1 MRYVVLEAPIA
12 AQRQAV
18 LETGVHWAQF
28 GSSLLVWADSMD
40 WPRFSHH
47 LKSRFDRATLHLV
60 KQHGGAF
67 QQTHPN
73 ANIVFQRGRHLVLDA
88 QPDQLAHYQDPDGL
102 CWEISP
108 LLTNTVIT
116 ERSFAP
122 AQVRDPWVQNLV
134 QAVSANAFET
144 SVQFLTQLPT
154 RHSLSPGFLTAANW
168 AKNQMQN
175 LGYITQLVPIT
186 LPGGSSF
193 NVVADRAGSGS
204 NRSLVL
210 VTAHLDSINLA
221 GGPTAVAPGADDNAS
236 GAAGLLEMARVLSI
250 PTSHDLRLVL
260 FGGEEQGLHGS
271 RQYVQNLPHNDRAR
285 IRGVI
290 NMDMI
295 GIRNTDAP
303 TVLLEG
309 ATVSQA
315 LMNILASAATTY
327 TGLQVET
334 SLNPF
339 ASDHVPFITAGIP
352 AVLTIEG
359 ADSANQQIH
368 SANDTLDRI
377 NVGYALEILCMN
389 TATAATLLMP
399 VASQQIPLASGK
411 PVVSWGPNRLD
422 VFAIGTDGA
431 MYHRWWNGSTWE
443 P

>member
-1 MRYVVLEAPIA
+1 
-12 AQRQAV
+12 
-18 LETGVHWAQF
+18 
-28 GSSLLVWADSMD
+28 
-40 WPRFSHH
+40 
-47 LKSRFDRATLHLV
+47 
-60 KQHGGAF
+60 
-67 QQTHPN
+67 
-73 ANIVFQRGRHLVLDA
+73 
-88 QPDQLAHYQDPDGL
+88 
-102 CWEISP
+102 
-108 LLTNTVIT
+108 LLTV
-116 ERSFAP
+116 P
-122 AQVRDPWVQNLV
+122 V
-134 QAVSANAFET
+134 
-144 SVQFLTQLPT
+144 
-154 RHSLSPGFLTAANW
+154 AA
-168 AKNQMQN
+168 A
-175 LGYITQLVPIT
+175 T
-186 LPGGSSF
+186 
-193 NVVADRAGSGS
+193 
-204 NRSLVL
+204 VL